1 MRKHIL
7 MAVSLLSVLVSFT
20 ARAGVSVYTQKF
32 NDARGVFFTEEEFDI
47 RADGK
52 FDVSDALQAAVNRIK
67 EERGFGTLYLPEG
80 KYRISRTIYVPGSI
94 RIVGYGKN
102 RPEIILEKNT
112 PGFDKEETSMMWFT
126 GGIVTNPERVM
137 DASAGT
143 FYSGIS
149 NVDFRIG
156 KGNPMAIALRTHL
169 AQHGIVSHVSIY
181 GGDGFACLYDAGNEL
196 EDVEFFGARY
206 GISSN
211 VSSPSWPIAMVDAYF
226 EGQKE
231 AAILTRNAGFAIVNM
246 KVRNAPVA
254 VLCEKDMADRLYL
267 EDCVFENVKTGV
279 IMTGEEGETNQ
290 LNLVNVHC
298 KNVPVAVSLP
308 KIGKDY
314 PVEDKSYLIS
324 EFVHGLVMKEMG
336 GDARYEVICKTS
348 PETFPT
354 VFSRTVPSL
363 PDMSTWVSVA
373 DFGAVG
379 DGEADDTEAIQKA
392 VNENDAVFFPEGWY
406 RITNTIKLRDG
417 NVLIGLHPF
426 STQLILAES
435 TPAFSGFGSPVP
447 MVETSE
453 GGDNIFTGIG
463 ICTGGYNKRAVG
475 MKWMASANSLLND
488 VKFVGGHGTMRKPA
502 PRPAAAAAP
511 AGAAPGAAARP
522 GAAPGAA
529 PAAAP
534 GGMGGFG
541 GGMGGFG
548 GMMGFGAARVSSP
561 DNPIATQGLDQAW
574 DNQYWSLWITDGGGG
589 TFKDIWSANTYASAG
604 IYISNTSTPS
614 KMFAISLEH
623 HVRFESRWRNVENF
637 KVYALQYEEESREGP
652 DCVAM
657 TMDNCHNIM
666 FANTWFY
673 RVVRVMV
680 PRDFGTL
687 MSNCENIEFR
697 NMRAWTQ
704 ILCETAATAYDV
716 NKNISIYPL
725 EFSYARVTGKENSRR
740 TEPARGRAAEI
751 GDKYQFATG
760 AITDSKGNVYFCEGN
775 MRKIYKWDAQTGALT
790 LLADYPYRPLS
801 LAVDTMDNL
810 IVIVRYEGQPGFN
823 GEKLEMISSFPDAN
837 SDYSGWGNGMWAV
850 VAYAIDTRSGADTMI
865 PLELVPTTGIKATRV
880 IYPSHALRAG
890 DFLDVY
896 DGRLPERSFL
906 APDGVTIVPY
916 FFDLCRSI
924 DLTAVTPGQKEPV
937 MIAWENPRRAYLFNV
952 NADGSLS
959 ATGDYVKHGEYATA
973 YDKDG
978 NIYVAAGQVR
988 VYDKAG
994 KELRYFDIEERPI
1007 SMEIGGKNGEYLF
1020 ITTNSSFYKMRLK

>member
-1 MRKHIL
+1 MRKIFTL
-7 MAVSLLSVLVSFT
+7 LLCLSVLGSFT
-20 ARAGVSVYTQKF
+20 ASAGVSVFTRKF
-32 NDARGVFFTEEEFDI
+32 DDARGVFFTEEDFGI

-52 FDVSDALQAAVNRIK
+52 FDVSDALQAALNAIK

-80 KYRISRTIYVPGSI
+80 KYRVSRTIYVPGSI
-94 RIVGYGKN
+94 RIVGYGKK
-102 RPEIILEKNT
+102 RPEIILGRNT

-149 NVDFRIG
+149 NVDFRIE

-169 AQHGIVSHVSIY
+169 AQHGVVSHVSVY

-231 AAILTRNAGFAIVNM
+231 AAILARNAGFAIVNM
-246 KVRNAPVA
+246 KVKGTPVA
-254 VLCEKDMADRLYL
+254 VLCEKDMTDRLFL
-267 EDCVFENVKTGV
+267 EDCFFENVGTGV

-290 LNLVNVHC
+290 LNMLNVHC
-298 KNVPVAVSLP
+298 RNVPVAVSLP

-314 PVEDKSYLIS
+314 PVRDKSYVIS

-336 GDARYEVICKTS
+336 GDATYEVVSRIS
-348 PETFPT
+348 PEAFPA
-354 VFSRTVPSL
+354 VFSRTVPAL
-363 PDMSTWVSVA
+363 PDMSGWVSVA
-373 DFGAVG
+373 EYGAVG
-379 DGEADDTEAIQKA
+379 DGETDDTAAIQKA
-392 VNENDAVFFPEGWY
+392 VDENDAVFFPEGWY

-417 NVLIGLHPF
+417 NALIGLHPF

-502 PRPAAAAAP
+502 PRPAAPAP
-511 AGAAPGAAARP
+511 GAAPGGAARP
-522 GAAPGAA
+522 GAAPG
-529 PAAAP
+529 
-534 GGMGGFG
+534 GMGVF
-541 GGMGGFG
+541 GGFG
-548 GMMGFGAARVSSP
+548 GMMGFGARVSSP
-561 DNPIATQGLDQAW
+561 DNPIAAQGLDQAW
-574 DNQYWSLWITDGGGG
+574 DNQYWSLWITNGGGG
-589 TFKDIWSANTYASAG
+589 TFKDIWSANSYASAG
-604 IYISNTSTPS
+604 IYVSNTSTPS
-614 KMFAISLEH
+614 RMFAISLEH
-623 HVRFESRWRNVENF
+623 HVRFESRWRNVENY

-657 TMDNCHNIM
+657 TMDNCRNIT

-680 PRDFGTL
+680 PRDFGTM
-687 MSNCENIEFR
+687 MSGCENIEFR
-697 NMRAWTQ
+697 NVKAWTQ

-716 NKNISIYPL
+716 NKNLSIYPL

-740 TEPARGRAAEI
+740 TEPARGRAVDI
-751 GDKYQFATG
+751 GYKYQFATG
-760 AITDSKGNVYFCEGN
+760 AAADSEGNVYFCEGA
-775 MRKIYKWDAQTGALT
+775 MRKIYKWDASTGALT
-790 LLADYPYRPLS
+790 LLADYPFRPLS
-801 LAVDTMDNL
+801 LAVDTEDNL
-810 IVIVRYEGQPGFN
+810 IVIVRYEGQPGFS
-823 GEKLEMISSFPDAN
+823 GEKIEMISSFPDAN
-837 SDYSGWGNGMWAV
+837 SDYSGWGNGMWGV
-850 VAYAIDTRSGADTMI
+850 MAYAIDTRSGADTMT
-865 PLELVPTTGIKATRV
+865 PLGLVPTSGIKPSRV
-880 IYPSHALRAG
+880 IYPSHALRAR
-890 DFLDVY
+890 DFLEVY

-937 MIAWENPRRAYLFNV
+937 MIAWENPRRTYAFNV
-952 NADGSLS
+952 NSDGTLS

-988 VYDKAG
+988 VYDRDG
-994 KELRYFDIEERPI
+994 REVRSFDIEERPI
-1007 SMEIGGKNGEYLF
+1007 SMEVGGKNGEYLF
-1020 ITTNSSFYKMRLK
+1020 LTTNSSLYKMRLR

>member
-1 MRKHIL
+1 MRKSIL
-7 MAVSLLSVLVSFT
+7 TAVLLLSVLTSFT

-32 NDARGVFFTEEEFDI
+32 KDARGVFFTEEAFGI
-47 RADGK
+47 KADGK
-52 FDVSDALQAAVNRIK
+52 FDCSDALQAAVNAIK

-80 KYRISRTIYVPGSI
+80 KYRVTRTIYVPGSI
-94 RIVGYGKN
+94 RIVGYGAK
-102 RPEIILEKNT
+102 RPEIVLEKNT

-169 AQHGIVSHVSIY
+169 AQHGIVSHVSVY

-246 KVRNAPVA
+246 KVKDAPVA
-254 VLCEKDMADRLYL
+254 VFCEKDMADRLYL
-267 EDCVFENVKTGV
+267 EECFFENVKTGV
-279 IMTGEEGETNQ
+279 VMTGDEGETNQ
-290 LNLVNVHC
+290 LNMVNIHC

-308 KIGKDY
+308 KIGKEY
-314 PVEDKSYLIS
+314 PVKDKTYLIS
-324 EFVHGLVMKEMG
+324 EFVHGLVMREMG
-336 GDARYEVICKTS
+336 GDAGYEVICKTA
-348 PETFPT
+348 PAEFPAAFT
-354 VFSRTVPSL
+354 RTVPAV
-363 PDMSTWVSVA
+363 PDMSTWASVA
-373 DFGAVG
+373 DYGAVG

-392 VNENDAVFFPEGWY
+392 VNENVAVFFPEGWY
-406 RITNTIKLRDG
+406 KITNTIKLRKG
-417 NVLIGLHPF
+417 SVLIGLHPF

-447 MVETSE
+447 MVESSE
-453 GGDNIFTGIG
+453 GGDDIFTGIG

-475 MKWMASANSLLND
+475 MKWMASGNSLLND

-502 PRPAAAAAP
+502 PRPAAQ
-511 AGAAPGAAARP
+511 
-522 GAAPGAA
+522 
-529 PAAAP
+529 AAAP
-534 GGMGGFG
+534 GGMAGFG

-574 DNQYWSLWITDGGGG
+574 DNQYWSLWITNGGGG

-614 KMFAISLEH
+614 RMFAISLEH

-657 TMDNCHNIM
+657 TMDNCRNIM

-687 MSNCENIEFR
+687 MSGCENIEFR
-697 NMRAWTQ
+697 NMKAWTQ

-716 NKNISIYPL
+716 NKNISIFPL
-725 EFSYARVTGKENSRR
+725 EFSYAKVTGKEKGRR
-740 TEPARGRAAEI
+740 AEPAVGGAVEI
-751 GDKYQFATG
+751 GDEYQFATG
-760 AITDSKGNVYFCEGN
+760 AATDSKGNIYFCEGN
-775 MRKIYKWDAQTGALT
+775 MRKIYKWDAATGALT

-801 LAVDTMDNL
+801 LAVDTKDNL
-810 IVIVRYEGQPGFN
+810 IVIVRYEGQPGLT
-823 GEKLEMISSFPDAN
+823 GEKIEMIQSFPDAN
-837 SDYSGWGNGMWAV
+837 SDYSGWGNGMWGV
-850 VAYAIDTRSGADTMI
+850 VAYAIDTRNGADTMT
-865 PLELVPTTGIKATRV
+865 PLELVPTSSVKATRL
-880 IYPSHALRAG
+880 IYPSHALRGG

-896 DGRLPERSFL
+896 DGKVPERSFL
-906 APDGVTIVPY
+906 APDGVTLVPY

-937 MIAWENPRRAYLFNV
+937 MIAWENPRRTYTFKV

-978 NIYVAAGQVR
+978 NIYVAAGLIR
-988 VYDKAG
+988 VYDKDG
-994 KELRYFDIEERPI
+994 KEIKCFDIEERPI
-1007 SMEIGGKNGEYLF
+1007 SMEVGGKNGEYLF
-1020 ITTNSSFYKMRLK
+1020 ITTNRSFYKMRLK

>member
-1 MRKHIL
+1 
-7 MAVSLLSVLVSFT
+7 MAAVVLSAFISVT

-32 NDARGVFFTEEEFDI
+32 NDPKGVFFTEAEFGI

-80 KYRISRTIYVPGSI
+80 KYRVSRTIYVPGSI
-94 RIVGYGKN
+94 RIVGYGSK
-102 RPEIILEKNT
+102 RPEIVLEKNT

-156 KGNPMAIALRTHL
+156 KGNPKAIALRTHL
-169 AQHGIVSHVSIY
+169 AQHGVVSHVSIY
-181 GGDGFACLYDAGNEL
+181 GGDGHACLYDAGNEL

-206 GISSN
+206 GIDSG

-246 KVRNAPVA
+246 KVKDAPVA
-254 VLCEKDMADRLYL
+254 VLCEKDMADRLFL
-267 EDCVFENVKTGV
+267 EDCFFENVKTGV
-279 IMTGEEGETNQ
+279 IMTGDEGETNQ
-290 LNLVNVHC
+290 LNMLNVHC

-314 PVEDKSYLIS
+314 PVKDKSYLIS

-336 GDARYEVICKTS
+336 GDAEYEVICKTE
-348 PETFPT
+348 PEVFPAAFT
-354 VFSRTVPSL
+354 RTVPAL
-363 PDMSTWVSVA
+363 PDMSTWASVV
-373 DFGAVG
+373 DYGAVG

-392 VNENDAVFFPEGWY
+392 VNENVAVFFPEGWY
-406 RITNTIKLRDG
+406 RITGTIKMRKG
-417 NVLIGLHPF
+417 SMLIGLHPF
-426 STQLILAES
+426 STQLILSES

-447 MVETSE
+447 MVESSE
-453 GGDNIFTGIG
+453 GGDDVFTGIG

-488 VKFVGGHGTMRKPA
+488 VKFVGGHGTMRRPA
-502 PRPAAAAAP
+502 PRPPAP
-511 AGAAPGAAARP
+511 A
-522 GAAPGAA
+522 AAPGAA
-529 PAAAP
+529 PGGAPRAGATP
-534 GGMGGFG
+534 GGMAGF
-541 GGMGGFG
+541 GGFG

-604 IYISNTSTPS
+604 IYVSNTSTPS
-614 KMFAISLEH
+614 RMFAISLEH
-623 HVRFESRWRNVENF
+623 HVRFESRWRNVENY
-637 KVYALQYEEESREGP
+637 KVYAIQYEEESREGP

-657 TMDNCHNIM
+657 TMDDCRNIM
-666 FANTWFY
+666 FANLWFY
-673 RVVRVMV
+673 RVVRVMA
-680 PRDFGTL
+680 PRDFGTM
-687 MSNCENIEFR
+687 MSGCENIEFR
-697 NMRAWTQ
+697 NTKAWTQ

-725 EFSYARVTGKENSRR
+725 EFSYARVTGKEKSRR
-740 TEPARGRAAEI
+740 QEPSAGSAVEI
-751 GDKYQFATG
+751 GDEYQFATG
-760 AITDSKGNVYFCEGN
+760 AATDSKGNVYFCEGN

-801 LAVDTMDNL
+801 LAVDTKDNL
-810 IVIVRYEGQPGFN
+810 IVITRYEGQPGFS
-823 GEKLEMISSFPDAN
+823 GEKIEMIQSFPDAN
-837 SDYSGWGNGMWAV
+837 SDYSGWGNGMWGV
-850 VAYAIDTRSGADTMI
+850 VAYAIDTRSGADTMT
-865 PLELVPTTGIKATRV
+865 PLQLVPTSSVKPSRL

-890 DFLDVY
+890 DFLEVY

-906 APDGVTIVPY
+906 APDGVTVVPY

-937 MIAWENPRRAYLFNV
+937 MIAWENPRRTYIFKV
-952 NADGSLS
+952 NADGTLS

-973 YDKDG
+973 YDKAG
-978 NIYVAAGQVR
+978 NTYVAAGQVR
-988 VYDKAG
+988 VYDRDG
-994 KELRYFDIEERPI
+994 KETKCFDIEERPI
-1007 SMEIGGKNGEYLF
+1007 SMEVGGKDGEYLF
-1020 ITTNSSFYKMRLK
+1020 ITTNRSFYKMRLR

>member
-1 MRKHIL
+1 MRKIFTAL
-7 MAVSLLSVLVSFT
+7 LCLSVLGPFT
-20 ARAGVSVYTQKF
+20 ARAGVSVFTQKF
-32 NDARGVFFTEEEFDI
+32 DDARGVFFTEEDFGI

-52 FDVSDALQAAVNRIK
+52 SDVSDELQAALNAIK

-94 RIVGYGKN
+94 RIVGYGKK
-102 RPEIILEKNT
+102 RPEIVLGRNT

-149 NVDFRIG
+149 NVDFRIE

-169 AQHGIVSHVSIY
+169 AQHGVVSHVSVY

-231 AAILTRNAGFAIVNM
+231 AAILARNAGFAIVNM
-246 KVRNAPVA
+246 KVKGTPVA
-254 VLCEKDMADRLYL
+254 VLCEKDMTDRLFL
-267 EDCVFENVKTGV
+267 EDCFFENVGTGV

-290 LNLVNVHC
+290 LNMLNIHC
-298 KNVPVAVSLP
+298 RNVPVAVSLP
-308 KIGKDY
+308 KKGKDY
-314 PVEDKSYLIS
+314 PVRDKSYVIN

-336 GDARYEVICKTS
+336 GDAAFKEVSRIT
-348 PETFPT
+348 PEAFPST
-354 VFSRTVPSL
+354 FSRTVPSL
-363 PDMSTWVSVA
+363 PDMSGWVSVTEY
-373 DFGAVG
+373 GAVG
-379 DGEADDTEAIQKA
+379 DGETDDTEAIQKA
-392 VNENDAVFFPEGWY
+392 VDENDAVFFPEGWY
-406 RITNTIKLRDG
+406 RISNTVKLRDG

-502 PRPAAAAAP
+502 PRPAAP
-511 AGAAPGAAARP
+511 APGTAPGGAARP
-522 GAAPGAA
+522 GG
-529 PAAAP
+529 AP

-541 GGMGGFG
+541 GFG
-548 GMMGFGAARVSSP
+548 GMMGFGARVSSP

-589 TFKDIWSANTYASAG
+589 TFKDIWSANSYASAG
-604 IYISNTSTPS
+604 IYVSNTSTPS
-614 KMFAISLEH
+614 RMFAISLEH
-623 HVRFESRWRNVENF
+623 HVRFESRWRNVENY

-657 TMDNCHNIM
+657 TLDNCRNIM

-680 PRDFGTL
+680 PRDFGTM
-687 MSNCENIEFR
+687 MSGCENIEFR
-697 NMRAWTQ
+697 NVKAWTQ

-716 NKNISIYPL
+716 NKNLSIYPL
-725 EFSYARVTGKENSRR
+725 EFSYAKVTGRENGRR
-740 TEPARGRAAEI
+740 MEPARGRTADI
-751 GDKYQFATG
+751 GYKYQFATG
-760 AITDSKGNVYFCEGN
+760 AAADSKGNVYFCEGA
-775 MRKIYKWDAQTGALT
+775 MRKVYKWDASTGAIT

-801 LAVDTMDNL
+801 LAVDTEDNL
-810 IVIVRYEGQPGFN
+810 IVIVRYEGQPGFS
-823 GEKLEMISSFPDAN
+823 GEKIEMISSFPDAN
-837 SDYSGWGNGMWAV
+837 SDYSGWGNGMWGV
-850 VAYAIDTRSGADTMI
+850 VAYAIDTRSGADTMT
-865 PLELVPTTGIKATRV
+865 PLGLVPTSGVRPSRV

-890 DFLDVY
+890 DFLEVY
-896 DGRLPERSFL
+896 DGRLPKRSFL

-924 DLTAVTPGQKEPV
+924 DLTAVTPGQKAPV
-937 MIAWENPRRAYLFNV
+937 MIAWENPRRTYIFNV
-952 NADGSLS
+952 NPDGTLS
-959 ATGDYVKHGEYATA
+959 ATGDYVKHGEYAAA

-978 NIYVAAGQVR
+978 NIYVAAGTVR
-988 VYDKAG
+988 VYDRDC
-994 KELRYFDIEERPI
+994 KEVWSFDIEERPI

-1020 ITTNSSFYKMRLK
+1020 FTTNNSFYKMRLR

>member
-1 MRKHIL
+1 MRKRFIT
-7 MAVSLLSVLVSFT
+7 AVLFLSVILPFA

-32 NDARGVFFTEEEFDI
+32 NDARGVFFTEEEFGI
-47 RADGK
+47 KADGK
-52 FDVSDALQAAVNRIK
+52 FDCSDALQAAVNLIK

-80 KYRISRTIYVPGSI
+80 KYRVSRTIYVPGSI
-94 RIVGYGKN
+94 RIVGYGKK

-112 PGFDKEETSMMWFT
+112 PGFDREETSMMWFT
-126 GGIVTNPERVM
+126 GGIVTNPERVA

-169 AQHGIVSHVSIY
+169 AQHGIVSHVSVY

-231 AAILTRNAGFAIVNM
+231 AAVLTRNAGFAIVNM
-246 KVRNAPVA
+246 KVKDAPVA

-267 EDCVFENVKTGV
+267 EDCFFENVRTGV

-290 LNLVNVHC
+290 LNLVNIRC

-314 PVEDKSYLIS
+314 PVKDKTYLIS
-324 EFVHGLVMKEMG
+324 EFVHGLVMREMG
-336 GDARYEVICKTS
+336 GDAGYEVICRTS
-348 PETFPT
+348 PEPFPSS
-354 VFSRTVPSL
+354 FSRTVPSL
-363 PDMSTWVSVA
+363 PDMSAWVSVA
-373 DFGAVG
+373 DYGAVG
-379 DGEADDTEAIQKA
+379 DGEADDTEAVQRA
-392 VNENDAVFFPEGWY
+392 VDANDAVFFPEGWY
-406 RITNTIKLRDG
+406 RISKTIKLHDG
-417 NVLIGLHPF
+417 SVLIGLHPF

-453 GGDNIFTGIG
+453 GGDTIFTGIG

-475 MKWMASANSLLND
+475 MKWMASAGSLLND
-488 VKFVGGHGTMRKPA
+488 VKFVGGHGTMRRPA

-511 AGAAPGAAARP
+511 
-522 GAAPGAA
+522 
-529 PAAAP
+529 
-534 GGMGGFG
+534 GGMPA
-541 GGMGGFG
+541 MGGFG

-561 DNPIATQGLDQAW
+561 DNPVAIQGLDQAW
-574 DNQYWSLWITDGGGG
+574 DNQYWSLWITNGGGG

-604 IYISNTSTPS
+604 IYVSNTSTPS
-614 KMFAISLEH
+614 RMFAISLEH

-657 TMDNCHNIM
+657 TMDNCRNIM

-673 RVVRVMV
+673 RVVRVMA

-687 MSNCENIEFR
+687 MSGCENIEFR

-716 NKNISIYPL
+716 NKNIAIYPL

-740 TEPARGRAAEI
+740 TEPARGRALEM
-751 GDKYQFATG
+751 GDNYQFATG
-760 AITDSKGNVYFCEGN
+760 AITDSKGNFYFCEGN

-801 LAVDTMDNL
+801 LAVDTDDNL
-810 IVIVRYEGQPGFN
+810 IVIVRYEGQPGFS
-823 GEKLEMISSFPDAN
+823 GEKIEMIQSFPDAN
-837 SDYSGWGNGMWAV
+837 SDYSGWGNGMWGV
-850 VAYAIDTRSGADTMI
+850 LAYAIDTRDGADTMT
-865 PLELVPTTGIKATRV
+865 PLELVPTSGIMALRV

-890 DFLDVY
+890 DFLEVY
-896 DGRLPERSFL
+896 DNRLPERSFL
-906 APDGVTIVPY
+906 APDGVTIIPY

-924 DLTAVTPGQKEPV
+924 DLTAVTPGQKDPV
-937 MIAWENPRRAYLFNV
+937 MIAWENPRRTYRFNV
-952 NADGSLS
+952 NADGTLS

-978 NIYVAAGQVR
+978 NVYVAAGQVR
-988 VYDKAG
+988 VYDRNG
-994 KELRYFDIEERPI
+994 KEVRYFDIEERPI
-1007 SMEIGGKNGEYLF
+1007 SMEVGGKNGEYLF
-1020 ITTNSSFYKMRLK
+1020 ITTNRSLYKMRLK